1 MRMAGLC
8 PAIRL
13 DTLLDNARHHAGADR
28 AAALAN
34 GEAKF
39 LFHGDRHDQVHF
51 HRHVVARHYHFR
63 ALRQVHHTR
72 HVGGAEIELRTIV
85 GEKRSMTAA
94 LLLGEDVG
102 FRFELRVR
110 LDRAGLA
117 EHLAAL
123 HFLALGATK
132 QATDVVARLTLIQQL
147 AEHLHAGDH
156 GLGRWLDA
164 NDLDFLA
171 NLDDAALN
179 SARADSAATGNG
191 EHVFY
196 RHQKWLV
203 FRPLGL
209 RNVLIHRLH

>member
-1 MRMAGLC
+1 
-8 PAIRL
+8 
-13 DTLLDNARHHAGADR
+13 
-28 AAALAN
+28 
-34 GEAKF
+34 
-39 LFHGDRHDQVHF
+39 
-51 HRHVVARHYHFR
+51 
-63 ALRQVHHTR
+63 
-72 HVGGAEIELRTIV
+72 
-85 GEKRSMTAA
+85 MTAA

-117 EHLAAL
+117 ENLAAL
-123 HFLALGATK
+123 DFLTLGATK

-147 AEHLHAGDH
+147 SQHLHAGDH
-156 GLGRWLDA
+156 GLGRWLAA

-171 NLDDAALN
+171 DRDDAALD